1 MMSTVILDGP
11 PAVPGDGIDN
21 NNNGVIDEPGE
32 KNLMTGFLYYNN
44 DFNPV
49 NGNPASPDPYK
60 YYDYLSSRWEDSTHM
75 TVGGYGVGGSTPT
88 NFMWPD
94 FPYDTSGWSEKTA
107 HITPGD
113 RRFLMSCGPFNL
125 KAGAMASFDFAFVW
139 SRDTSLINGSKPFF
153 DNNLSDVNR
162 VKAWFT
168 NNNAPSCLELNVGIQ
183 EPAPEVPFFSLYPN
197 PANETLNIDL
207 QNEPL
212 NGKIEIRD
220 LSGRVVTTA
229 LLTSSHSVIS
239 VSQLSEGLYFVRME
253 DGKKSAV
260 KKFVKRN

>member
-1 MMSTVILDGP
+1 
-11 PAVPGDGIDN
+11 
-21 NNNGVIDEPGE
+21 
-32 KNLMTGFLYYNN
+32 
-44 DFNPV
+44 
-49 NGNPASPDPYK
+49 
-60 YYDYLSSRWEDSTHM
+60 
-75 TVGGYGVGGSTPT
+75 
-88 NFMWPD
+88 
-94 FPYDTSGWSEKTA
+94 
-107 HITPGD
+107 
-113 RRFLMSCGPFNL
+113 
-125 KAGAMASFDFAFVW
+125 
-139 SRDTSLINGSKPFF
+139 
-153 DNNLSDVNR
+153 
-162 VKAWFT
+162 
-168 NNNAPSCLELNVGIQ
+168 VGIQ